1 MQIAGDAERS
11 VLNER
16 GNAARRTQTLRRYR

>member
-1 MQIAGDAERS
+1 VQIAGDAERS

-16 GNAARRTQTLRRYR
+16 GNVARRTQTLRYR

>member
-1 MQIAGDAERS
+1 VQIAGDAERS

-16 GNAARRTQTLRRYR
+16 GNVATQTLRRYR